1 MKNQL
6 NAVALALDT
15 VISVSI
21 KFPTTDKQY
30 TYLST
35 FDVSKGDTVVVDTQ
49 WGLKL
54 VEVTAVRPGLPTEL
68 LESAYEYK
76 FLVTKVDLD
85 YYANQQAAI
94 AELREVIAEAEAAKK
109 VEAARVKRVKRALA
123 ASAKKAEAKRALAR
137 RERIRQ
143 EALAKAKTDLGLDTN
158 AALSGAVKLLRAS
171 INNTKTRLT
180 PEEYAAFEARE
191 QRRNSVESKVAQLV
205 AIIRL

>member
-85 YYANQQAAI
+85 YYANQQRS
-94 AELREVIAEAEAAKK
+94 EER
-109 VEAARVKRVKRALA
+109 RVGK
-123 ASAKKAEAKRALAR
+123 EC
-137 RERIRQ
+137 
-143 EALAKAKTDLGLDTN
+143 
-158 AALSGAVKLLRAS
+158 
-171 INNTKTRLT
+171 
-180 PEEYAAFEARE
+180 
-191 QRRNSVESKVAQLV
+191 
-205 AIIRL
+205 